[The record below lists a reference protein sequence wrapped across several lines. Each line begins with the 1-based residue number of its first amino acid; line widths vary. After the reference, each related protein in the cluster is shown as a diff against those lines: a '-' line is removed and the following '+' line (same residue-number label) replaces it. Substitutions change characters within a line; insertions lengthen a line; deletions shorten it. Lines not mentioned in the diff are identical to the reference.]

1 MDRIESPQNPR
12 IKTTAKLRSSRG
24 RHQSESFLI
33 DGIRESLRAISS
45 GAAVET
51 LILCREFLSDESTRE
66 LLNASTQYKIEVWD
80 TSPAAFAKIAYG
92 ERAEGVVA
100 IARSRQS
107 SLIDWPPPSSGSIYL
122 VLEGIEKPGN
132 LGAIFRTAD
141 AVGVAGVLLASA
153 NISPENS
160 NAIRASLGTV
170 FSVPYVMADTQT
182 VIQWVRQHNL
192 RPFAARVQA
201 SSEHWDV
208 SYFSQQDQ
216 GPVVIALGSE
226 ASGLTA
232 DWQVPSI
239 PGVRIP
245 QAGIADSLNLSVAAG
260 ILLYEVARQRR
271 MHLPMTSHGSFQ

>member
-24 RHQSESFLI
+24 RHQSERFLI

-51 LILCREFLSDESTRE
+51 LVLCRDLLSEESARE
-66 LLNASTQYKIEVWD
+66 LLKASAQCKVEVWD

-100 IARSRQS
+100 IARSRQT
-107 SLIDWPPPSSGSIYL
+107 SLVDWPQPAKGSIYL
-122 VLEGIEKPGN
+122 ILEGIEKPGN

-141 AVGVAGVLLASA
+141 AVGVAGILLASTQV
-153 NISPENS
+153 SPENS

-170 FSVPYVMADTQT
+170 FSVPYVMTDTPS
-182 VIQWVRQHNL
+182 VIQWIRDHKL

-201 SSEHWDV
+201 SSEYWDV
-208 SYFSQQDQ
+208 PYFSQQDQ
-216 GPVVIALGSE
+216 TPVAIALGSE
-226 ASGLTA
+226 ADGLTA
-232 DWQVPSI
+232 DWQVSSI
-239 PGVRIP
+239 SGVRIP
-245 QAGIADSLNLSVAAG
+245 QLGIADSLNLSVAAG

-271 MHLPMTSHGSFQ
+271 MHLPTTSHGQPQ